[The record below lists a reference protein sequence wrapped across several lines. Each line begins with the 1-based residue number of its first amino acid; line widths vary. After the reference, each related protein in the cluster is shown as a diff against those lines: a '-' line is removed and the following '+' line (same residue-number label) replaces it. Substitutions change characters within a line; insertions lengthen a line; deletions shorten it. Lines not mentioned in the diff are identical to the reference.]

1 MININGRAI
10 YRWIGQKLEY
20 IIFGF
25 GYLSAIFSVIS
36 IICNFIPPL
45 YDWSGHLETAAGV
58 ALAMGAVTLVLSQY
72 LQLKGSTHSTHSRKH
87 EDAKQTRRRYSRKHR
102 KLNTEQ

>member
-1 MININGRAI
+1 MINIDGRAI

-36 IICNFIPPL
+36 IICNFIPQL
-45 YDWSGHLETAAGV
+45 YDWSGRLETDAGV
-58 ALAMGAVTLVLSQY
+58 ALVLAAVTLVLSQY

-87 EDAKQTRRRYSRKHR
+87 EDAKQKRRRYHR
-102 KLNTEQ
+102 HGNAVND

>member
-1 MININGRAI
+1 MIHIDNKAI
-10 YRWIGQKLEY
+10 YRWIGQKIEY
-20 IIFGF
+20 IVFGF

-36 IICNFIPPL
+36 IICNFIPHL
-45 YDWSGHLETAAGV
+45 SDLSGHLETDAGV
-58 ALAMGAVTLVLSQY
+58 ALAMAAVTLVLSQY

-87 EDAKQTRRRYSRKHR
+87 EDAKQTRRYRRKHR